1 MPWQQYSKNRAVK
14 KKKMAIPQIITHKD
28 KTEEKKKSGFQ

>member
-1 MPWQQYSKNRAVK
+1 MATILKESCCEK
-14 KKKMAIPQIITHKD
+14 KKKAIPQIITHKD